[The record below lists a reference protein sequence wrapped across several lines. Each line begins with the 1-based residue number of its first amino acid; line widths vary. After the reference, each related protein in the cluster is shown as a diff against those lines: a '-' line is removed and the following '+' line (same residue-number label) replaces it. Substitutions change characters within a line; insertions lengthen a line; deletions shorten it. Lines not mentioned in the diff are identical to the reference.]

1 MNTPESRITFAA
13 TLKLLRTLRRMSQIE
28 LARAAGVAPT
38 CISYLETGKV
48 LPGPDWERRLRDAL
62 GYQPE
67 MEPKLAALL
76 SLDVPEAKS
85 RVA

>member
-1 MNTPESRITFAA
+1 
-13 TLKLLRTLRRMSQIE
+13 MSQIE

-48 LPGPDWERRLRDAL
+48 LPGPDWERRLLDAL

-67 MEPKLAALL
+67 MEPMLAALL
-76 SLDVPEAKS
+76 NLDVSVVKS
-85 RVA
+85 QAA